1 MATDGRSGLHL
12 SFATSSGSTLLVL
25 LSPKACL
32 KMPLFT
38 KLLTFLGLKKKEVNV
53 LVVGLDNSGKS
64 SVMNHFKPKE
74 TKVTEIVPTV
84 GFSVEKF
91 TFKNLN
97 VTAFD
102 MSGQGRYRN
111 LWEHYYS
118 GIEAIIFVIDS
129 TDSLRFVVVR
139 DELEMMLK
147 HSDLQD
153 KGIPILFL
161 ANKSDLASSQ
171 SSSQI
176 STAIGLSNIITSNP
190 WIIISSNAVQGDGL
204 EEGIDWL
211 VEQLSRKR

>member
-1 MATDGRSGLHL
+1 
-12 SFATSSGSTLLVL
+12 
-25 LSPKACL
+25 
-32 KMPLFT
+32 MPLFT
-38 KLLTFLGLKKKEVNV
+38 KLLTFLGLKKKEINV

-64 SVMNHFKPKE
+64 SVMNHFKSKE

-91 TFKNLN
+91 GFKNLS

-118 GIEAIIFVIDS
+118 GIEAIIFVIDA

-147 HSDLQD
+147 HSDLRD
-153 KGIPILFL
+153 RGIPLLFL
-161 ANKSDLASSQ
+161 ANKSDLPSSL
-171 SSSQI
+171 SSSHI
-176 STAIGLSNIITSNP
+176 STAVGLSNIISNNP
-190 WIIISSNAVQGDGL
+190 WIIVSSNAVQGDGL